1 MLENIIDKYFG
12 FLESDFGFKKMPE
25 YNYVR
30 EIHND
35 YIKDNIIIKL
45 IYDGSYIVDL
55 MKSKVAEKDLLDGNK
70 RTIDYDYFYFKRYNL
85 NQFVGNK
92 RTTISLQKEY
102 DSEKDLLYSSEI
114 LKNNPEILNGKTFKF
129 SFIYRILKKFGI
141 KK

>member
-1 MLENIIDKYFG
+1 MLENIIDRYFG

-45 IYDGSYIVDL
+45 IYEGSYIIDL

-85 NQFVGNK
+85 NLFTGNK
-92 RTTISLQKEY
+92 RTRIAWQKEH
-102 DSEKDLLYSSEI
+102 DSEKDLLHCSEI

-129 SFIYRILKKFGI
+129 SFMYRILKKLGI

>member
-1 MLENIIDKYFG
+1 MLENIVIKYFG

-35 YIKDNIIIKL
+35 YIKGNLIIKI
-45 IYDGSYIVDL
+45 IYEGSYIVDL

-70 RTIDYDYFYFKRYNL
+70 RTIDYDCFYFKSYNL

-102 DSEKDLLYSSEI
+102 NSEKDLLYCSEI
-114 LKNNPEILNGKTFKF
+114 LKNNPEILKGKTFKF
-129 SFIYRILKKFGI
+129 SIMYRILKNFGN